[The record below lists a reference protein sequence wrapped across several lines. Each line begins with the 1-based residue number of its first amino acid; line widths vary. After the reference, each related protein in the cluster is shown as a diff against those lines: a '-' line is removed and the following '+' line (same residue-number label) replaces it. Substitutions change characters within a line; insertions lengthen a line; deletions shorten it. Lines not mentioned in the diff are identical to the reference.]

1 MVWGTQNHPAV
12 ATRTGDPQPLEK
24 NLELKVFGMSGHP
37 HASHSHAHSHRHD
50 ATGHPHHRGAVP
62 GSGHG
67 HGHGHSHR
75 PHGASA
81 GRHHQRLAAALAV
94 TLAFSAVEAAAG
106 WRGGSLALVADA
118 GHMLTDGGSLGLSL
132 LAAWLA
138 ARPASA
144 RHTYGLGRAEL
155 LAALANAAAM
165 LLVVAAIVWQAWQR
179 LHDPRPIDGA
189 LVSAVASAGL
199 LVNLGVAWLLVKGH
213 HNLNTRSAFLHVV
226 GDALGSVAAIAAGL
240 VVWTTGW
247 RPIDPLLSVLIAAL
261 VLVSSVR
268 LVREALHALLDGV
281 PSSVSAAE
289 LRQALSAVAGV
300 QGVHDLHIWALS
312 GERVALSAHV
322 RVDALQDWPLQL
334 AELQHRAAA
343 LGIDHATFQPELQ
356 PCPKLSHC
364 A

>member
-1 MVWGTQNHPAV
+1 MLRVQSGDLGAFEQLVERYQDMVYGLALSILRSPEDAEEAAQDAFLKLFRARDQFD
-12 ATRTGDPQPLEK
+12 ATREVEPWLLRIAGNACRDRLRRRRVVGSLPVMRDE
-24 NLELKVFGMSGHP
+24 G
-37 HASHSHAHSHRHD
+37 AD
-50 ATGHPHHRGAVP
+50 ALA
-62 GSGHG
+62 
-67 HGHGHSHR
+67 
-75 PHGASA
+75 
-81 GRHHQRLAAALAV
+81 QRLAAP
-94 TLAFSAVEAAAG
+94 G
-106 WRGGSLALVADA
+106 
-118 GHMLTDGGSLGLSL
+118 
-132 LAAWLA
+132 
-138 ARPASA
+138 ASA
-144 RHTYGLGRAEL
+144 D
-155 LAALANAAAM
+155 NAAAM
-165 LLVVAAIVWQAWQR
+165 QLVVAAIVWQAWQR